1 MGTELLKL
9 GIGLLV
15 LAGFVAIVIYYGGSL
30 Y

>member
-1 MGTELLKL
+1 MGKEILKL

-15 LAGFVAIVIYYGGSL
+15 LAGFVAIVLYYGGSL